1 MATVAQPSEGIY
13 KGQNVIGV
21 HEMVNGRLQFRA
33 PMGALSDPDRKRI
46 QDNLDRAQEKFYK

>member
-1 MATVAQPSEGIY
+1 M
-13 KGQNVIGV
+13 IGV